1 MKIRVNESPE
11 IEEIEVIINCKKN
24 DLYVKEIKRSL
35 TYLNKVITGKINGR
49 SYTLTPN
56 IIYYFDTIDNKTFA
70 YTKDKIFDVNLRL
83 YQIEEILKD
92 TPIIRINKNT
102 ILNTTKIK
110 NFKTS
115 LNGRMEAILL
125 NDERLIISRKY
136 VPNLKRSLG
145 GGKWWRS
152 ILIFLLRHYSFYL

>member
-145 GGKWWRS
+145 GGK
-152 ILIFLLRHYSFYL
+152 

>member
-11 IEEIEVIINCKKN
+11 IDEIEVIINCKKN

-83 YQIEEILKD
+83 YQIEEILKN

-110 NFKTS
+110 TFKTS

-136 VPNLKRSLG
+136 VSNLKRSLG
-145 GGKWWRS
+145 GGKQ
-152 ILIFLLRHYSFYL
+152 